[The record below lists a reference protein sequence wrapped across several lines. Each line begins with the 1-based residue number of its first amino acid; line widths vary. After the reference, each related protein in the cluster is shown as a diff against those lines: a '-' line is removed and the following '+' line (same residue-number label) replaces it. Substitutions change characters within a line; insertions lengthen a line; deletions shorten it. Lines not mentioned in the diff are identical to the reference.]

1 MSATTKAE
9 PLVQKQVFRLPTY
22 TTIGGRTI
30 REVQVGY
37 ETWGQLNAAGDNA
50 VFVPHYYSGTS
61 HAAGKY
67 RASDA
72 LPGYWDAI
80 IGPGRA
86 IDTDRFF
93 VVSADALCNI
103 NVHDPNVITT
113 GPASINPDTGKPY
126 GLRFPIVTLGDS
138 VRVHRELVRS
148 LGITHLH
155 AVAGPSGG
163 SHQAM
168 EWAAQ
173 YPHLVER
180 VIHVIG
186 PGFSIT
192 PWVIALLDA
201 WVMPVR
207 LDANWNNGD
216 YYGGPPPLEGV
227 TQALKVIAL
236 TARHWDWAQNSFGYR
251 LADPANPPAAAL
263 DNQYRIQ
270 QAMQQNSRA
279 IAHLIDGNH
288 MIYTA
293 KANQL
298 YNLEEHVG
306 SIKARILFVPAATD
320 LVFPPQFAQGA
331 AARFKAQ
338 GGNAEVFVIEGDGGH
353 LEGLLGIAKA
363 EAAIRRFINS

>member
-1 MSATTKAE
+1 MKPM
-9 PLVQKQVFRLPTY
+9 PLVKKRVFKLPTY
-22 TTIGGRTI
+22 TTLGGATI
-30 REVQVGY
+30 KSVQAGY
-37 ETWGQLNAAGDNA
+37 ETWGALNAAGDNA
-50 VFVPHYYSGTS
+50 VFIPHYYSGTS

-67 RASDA
+67 SEADTA
-72 LPGYWDAI
+72 PGYWDAI

-103 NVHDPNVITT
+103 NVHDANVFTT
-113 GPASINPDTGKPY
+113 GPASIDPDTGKPY
-126 GLRFPIVTLGDS
+126 GMRFPIVTLGDS
-138 VRVHRELVRS
+138 VRVHKALVDS
-148 LGITHLH
+148 LGITRLH

-168 EWAAQ
+168 EWATQ
-173 YPHLVER
+173 YPGLVER

-186 PGFSIT
+186 PGFSIS

-201 WVMPVR
+201 WVMPIR
-207 LDANWNNGD
+207 LDARWNGGD
-216 YYGGPPPLEGV
+216 YYAGAAPLEGV

-236 TARHWDWAQNSFGYR
+236 TARHWNWAHNSFGYR
-251 LADPANPPAAAL
+251 LADPARPPANAM

-270 QAMQQNSRA
+270 QVLQQNGA
-279 IAHLIDGNH
+279 AYAPLVDGNH

-298 YNLEEHVG
+298 YNVEDRIDR
-306 SIKARILFVPAATD
+306 IKARILFVPAAAD
-320 LVFPPQFAQGA
+320 LLFPPQFARTA
-331 AARFKAQ
+331 AARFREQ

-353 LEGLLGIAKA
+353 LEGVLGIAKA
-363 EAAIRRFINS
+363 EQAIRRFINR